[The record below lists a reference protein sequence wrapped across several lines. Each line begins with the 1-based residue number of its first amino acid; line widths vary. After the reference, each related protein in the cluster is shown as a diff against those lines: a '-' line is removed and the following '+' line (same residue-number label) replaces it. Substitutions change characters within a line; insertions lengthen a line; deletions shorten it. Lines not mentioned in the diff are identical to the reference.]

1 MKFGIVYKKDDSF
14 LRSSSFDKLRG
25 AGLKLGNEKA
35 HEAVERAQK
44 YLLSKGHQVFGED
57 KIKNAQT
64 ILTFG
69 GDGTLIHKSSQ
80 FAYLGV
86 PFVGINTG
94 NLGFLTAAEEKDLE
108 KVVEYVASG
117 KLYLSERVTL
127 DVESNS
133 SRDHLRGVARS
144 KSKNHLGG
152 DSRHIAVNE
161 AVVKGSYRVA
171 ELKIHINSE
180 EFLKVS
186 GDGVIVATPT
196 GSTAYSLSSG
206 GSIVDPQI
214 NSLIIT
220 FINPIGLP
228 IPSVV
233 LSPDDE
239 IEIELVKGDDV
250 SLIIDGQEH
259 EKLIV
264 DQKVKIIRGKHNV
277 KFGYLDK
284 NQFLKSLNAKFG
296 LASRSVGM

>member
-1 MKFGIVYKKDDSF
+1 VKFGLLY
-14 LRSSSFDKLRG
+14 
-25 AGLKLGNEKA
+25 KLGNQKA
-35 HEAVERAQK
+35 HKTINRAQK

-108 KVVEYVASG
+108 KVVEYAAGG
-117 KLYLSERVTL
+117 KLYLSERITL
-127 DVESNS
+127 NVSTETNTKQET
-133 SRDHLRGVARS
+133 RN
-144 KSKNHLGG
+144 KK
-152 DSRHIAVNE
+152 HIAVNE

-180 EFLKVS
+180 EFLKVL

-206 GSIVDPQI
+206 GSIVDPEI
-214 NSLIIT
+214 NSLIVT

-239 IEIELVKGDDV
+239 IEIELVRGDDV

-264 DQKVKIIRGKHNV
+264 GQKVKISRGKHNV

-284 NQFLKSLNAKFG
+284 HQFLKSLNAKFG
-296 LASRSVGM
+296 LSNRIVG

>member
-108 KVVEYVASG
+108 KVVEYAAGG
-117 KLYLSERVTL
+117 KLYLSERITL
-127 DVESNS
+127 EAQISGS
-133 SRDHLRGVARS
+133 S
-144 KSKNHLGG
+144 K
-152 DSRHIAVNE
+152 RHVAVNE

-180 EFLKVS
+180 EFLKVL

-206 GSIVDPQI
+206 GSIVDPEI
-214 NSLIIT
+214 NSLIVT

-239 IEIELVKGDDV
+239 IEIELVRGDDV

-264 DQKVKIIRGKHNV
+264 GQKVKISRGKHNV

-284 NQFLKSLNAKFG
+284 HQFLKSLNAKFG
-296 LASRSVGM
+296 LSNRIVG

>member
-1 MKFGIVYKKDDSF
+1 MKFGIVY
-14 LRSSSFDKLRG
+14 
-25 AGLKLGNEKA
+25 KLGNEKA

-44 YLLSKGHQVFGED
+44 FLLSKGHQVFGED

-94 NLGFLTAAEEKDLE
+94 NLGFLTAVEEKDLE

-117 KLYLSERVTL
+117 KLYLSERITL
-127 DVESNS
+127 EVQISGS
-133 SRDHLRGVARS
+133 S
-144 KSKNHLGG
+144 K
-152 DSRHIAVNE
+152 RHVAVNE
-161 AVVKGSYRVA
+161 AVIKGSYRVA
-171 ELKIHINSE
+171 ELKIHVNGE
-180 EFLKVS
+180 EFLKVL

-206 GSIVDPQI
+206 GSIVDPEI
-214 NSLIIT
+214 NSLIVT

-233 LSPDDE
+233 LSPDNE
-239 IEIELVKGDDV
+239 IEIELVRGDDV

-264 DQKVKIIRGKHNV
+264 GQKVKIIRGKHSV

-284 NQFLKSLNAKFG
+284 HQFLKSLNAKFG
-296 LASRSVGM
+296 LANRSVG